1 MESMK
6 HLLKDPQRE
15 KPGPQLAPEHRQPSP
30 LPSPTAV
37 WGQPGVQSSSQ
48 QRLQTQDWVC
58 EPPRRSRRPSR
69 HWSLSIEERRRWA
82 MLGIWQ
88 RRGAAGGSAH
98 CLDVAQIV
106 AQLVSQDVD
115 KDVLIPHPRRSF
127 ESNHAFHAF
136 LAQSVPSWQNSTLEA
151 QVSSWPPS

>member
-1 MESMK
+1 MESTR
-6 HLLKDPQRE
+6 HLLKDSQRE
-15 KPGPQLAPEHRQPSP
+15 KPGPQLATEHRLPAP

-48 QRLQTQDWVC
+48 QTLQTQDWVC
-58 EPPRRSRRPSR
+58 EPPQRSRRPSR
-69 HWSLSIEERRRWA
+69 HWSLSIEERRRRA
-82 MLGIWQ
+82 TLGVWG
-88 RRGAAGGSAH
+88 RRGAAGRSAH

-127 ESNHAFHAF
+127 ESTHDFHAF
-136 LAQSVPSWQNSTLEA
+136 LAQSVPFWQNSTLEA